1 MPAWPDHSI
10 WWHLYPLGFLG
21 AERAALPPDEAA
33 HHRLPRLANWID
45 YVVELGCNGL
55 ILGPVFASET
65 HGYDT
70 VDHFTV
76 DSRLGTEDDL
86 VQLVQAAKARGVRI
100 VLDGV
105 FNHVGRSFPAFVDAA
120 ANGDRSPYADWFRR
134 ESGSG
139 AGTEAGTE
147 AAIDAGSGAEQA
159 PSDGFR
165 TFEGHDRLV
174 ELNHES
180 PQVVDYVAEVMNH
193 WLDRGIDGWRLDAA
207 YRIQPEFWRRVL
219 TGVHERH
226 PEAWFCGEVIHGDY
240 AGYEAESGLDTVTQ
254 YELWKAI
261 WSSLNDANFFE
272 LAWALKRHNGML
284 ESFAPQTFIGNH
296 DVTRIASR
304 LTDPR
309 HLEHALVILLTVGG
323 TPSIYAGD
331 ERALQGIKEDR
342 EGGDDAIRPPF
353 PDDPS
358 ALPAAGHDHYR
369 LHQQLIGLRRRHPW
383 LVRARTEVGTLT
395 NTAMTYTLTD
405 PSAVPMAGLA
415 PDPDPASGPTS
426 GSPRRLAVALNLA
439 DKPVQLTL
447 PPGSWRHIAGTGA
460 FSSRQVDLPAA
471 GWSIADEPAS

>member
-1 MPAWPDHSI
+1 MPVWPDHSI

-21 AERAALPPDEAA
+21 AERAALPPDEPARN
-33 HHRLPRLANWID
+33 RLPRLANWLGYLVD
-45 YVVELGCNGL
+45 LGCNGL

-70 VDHFTV
+70 VDHFKV

-86 VQLVQAAKARGVRI
+86 VQFVQAAKARGVRI

-105 FNHVGRSFPAFVDAA
+105 FNHVGRSFPAFADAA
-120 ANGDRSPYADWFRR
+120 ARGEQSPYASWFRR
-134 ESGSG
+134 GTG
-139 AGTEAGTE
+139 AG
-147 AAIDAGSGAEQA
+147 AEPA

-165 TFEGHDRLV
+165 TFEGHHRLV
-174 ELNHES
+174 ELDHES
-180 PQVVDYVAEVMNH
+180 PQVVEYVASVMGY

-207 YRIQPEFWRRVL
+207 YRIQPSFLRRVL
-219 TGVHERH
+219 SAVRERH

-240 AGYEAESGLDTVTQ
+240 AGYTTESGLDTVTQ

-272 LAWALKRHNGML
+272 LAWSLKRHNAML
-284 ESFAPQTFIGNH
+284 ESFAPQTFLGNH

-309 HLEHALVILLTVGG
+309 QLEHALVILLTVGG
-323 TPSIYAGD
+323 IPSIYAGD
-331 ERALQGIKEDR
+331 ERALRGVKEDR
-342 EGGDDAIRPPF
+342 EGGDDAIRPAF
-353 PDDPS
+353 PDSPS
-358 ALPAAGHDHYR
+358 ALPDDGLGTYR

-405 PSAVPMAGLA
+405 PTA
-415 PDPDPASGPTS
+415 DRASGPA
-426 GSPRRLAVALNLA
+426 PRRLAVALNLA
-439 DKPVQLTL
+439 EQPIQLAL
-447 PPGSWRHIAGTGA
+447 PPGAWRRIAGTGGFGYRHA
-460 FSSRQVDLPAA
+460 DLPAVA
-471 GWSIADEPAS
+471 WSIADESGS